1 MSLVSSNV
9 SQSVATL
16 QTGNPS
22 FLIVSS
28 LAMPNGLHRGVFFF
42 PLPDGD
48 ILSFKVKPLERVGIG
63 VGSGHQE

>member
-1 MSLVSSNV
+1 M
-9 SQSVATL
+9 
-16 QTGNPS
+16 GC
-22 FLIVSS
+22 IE
-28 LAMPNGLHRGVFFF
+28 GLFFV